1 MITVSGKYYSGNDF
15 SFIVR
20 GIMSLSAKVNIYINR
35 VLVTPYKYNYRFEYK
50 TNDVI
55 TSLREFSSMIGLGE
69 IRQLKCSDN
78 VTNLAYLFA
87 NNGNL
92 TDANLE
98 GMNTSNVTLMTN
110 MLLNC
115 KSLKNIKLSSWNTS
129 NVTSMYAMFNYC
141 SQLVSLNLQFDTR
154 KVVDMDYMFYGCTA
168 LKSLDITNFQIVDT
182 CKAENMLRYCNALV
196 TLRPPSI
203 IAADLDLSETIID
216 ATSVNAIL
224 DNLATVSGTKTLT
237 LGSTLLAKA
246 DSTKITTA
254 QSKGWTIV

>member
-1 MITVSGKYYSGNDF
+1 MITVSGKYYSENNF

-20 GIMSLSAKVNIYINR
+20 GIMSFSTTVKIYINR

-55 TSLREFSSMIGLGE
+55 TSLREFSSMSGLGE
-69 IRQLKCSDN
+69 IRQLKCSED
-78 VTNLAYLFA
+78 VTDMAYLFSA
-87 NNGNL
+87 SSAVTTINL
-92 TDANLE
+92 NDL
-98 GMNTSNVTLMTN
+98 
-110 MLLNC
+110 
-115 KSLKNIKLSSWNTS
+115 NTS
-129 NVTSMYAMFNYC
+129 NVTSMTGMFKNCKSLKSIDLSSLNTANVTSMYQMLYYC
-141 SQLVSLNLQFDTR
+141 SKFVSLNLQFDTSN
-154 KVVDMDYMFYGCTA
+154 VTNMDYMFYGCTA

-182 CKAENMLRYCNALV
+182 CSANNMLRYCNSLV

-216 ATSVNAIL
+216 ATSVNAVL
-224 DNLATVSGTKTLT
+224 DNLATVSVTKTLT

-246 DSTKITTA
+246 DSTKIATA